1 MARTTKIPC
10 EGVIYTVHE
19 DAYGSIVETD
29 EPAEIMADESD
40 VTDEHARYAQVL
52 TELDELEE
60 ALTEAE
66 TQASRAGHLG
76 DREADEDENSLPL
89 L

>member
-1 MARTTKIPC
+1 
-10 EGVIYTVHE
+10 
-19 DAYGSIVETD
+19 
-29 EPAEIMADESD
+29 MADESD

>member
-19 DAYGSIVETD
+19 DAYGSSVETD
-29 EPAEIMADESD
+29 EPAEITADESD
-40 VTDEHARYAQVL
+40 VTAERARYAEVL

-66 TQASRAGHLG
+66 TQASRAGQLG
-76 DREADEDENSLPL
+76 DHEADEDENSFPL